1 MNWKMKFYPTFNE
14 KKIGSDVAIL
24 IKNDTNSV
32 FVNNNQYNDEA
43 IWNLVEING
52 KQTLMGKEYIH

>member
-52 KQTLMGKEYIH
+52 K